1 MKLIPVSLSA
11 SSCNIPVQLPQII
24 FLDQLQCQSCLCVV
38 LPKNSLSVVLCTF
51 VRKKYFSTSSKFLG
65 NARERGEKIICS
77 LCRDVLVD
85 ETDLRCS
92 SDFLLCT
99 IDCPLLVSVIISW
112 KLPTHLSPSFALST
126 AIRMGNLC
134 VPVSK
139 YLSVLLH

>member
-1 MKLIPVSLSA
+1 M
-11 SSCNIPVQLPQII
+11 
-24 FLDQLQCQSCLCVV
+24 
-38 LPKNSLSVVLCTF
+38 
-51 VRKKYFSTSSKFLG
+51 
-65 NARERGEKIICS
+65 
-77 LCRDVLVD
+77 D

-99 IDCPLLVSVIISW
+99 TDCPLLVSVLISS

-126 AIRMGNLC
+126 AVRMGNLC